1 MGSAATTARTEGRDV
16 SALVGFP
23 RFLAFSVG
31 RALQGIR
38 RNALMSIAA
47 IATMVLMLLLLA
59 GFWLLQAGLAAG
71 VAYVEE
77 KVEIVADLRDI
88 AGAEAVM
95 VVQAQAVSAEV
106 AAMPQVRAVHYVSK
120 DEALA
125 QFRARLRERG
135 QVDLTGYLDRNP
147 LPASLEVSLVDP
159 RDYQAV
165 VDVLL
170 SHDEVVEDVVEVQD
184 LVERLTSVTDVL
196 RTGGL
201 VVLVAVGFVVLFII
215 VNTIRLAVVARR
227 EEIEIMRLVGASD
240 AFIRWPFIFE
250 GAFVGLLGSAAAL
263 LILGLVAAPIGSMMY
278 GFFRV
283 LPLEFGTLS
292 RDIVVVVV
300 GTGLGVGVLGSW
312 LSVRSYLAR

>member
-1 MGSAATTARTEGRDV
+1 VTAV
-16 SALVGFP
+16 LGFP

-31 RALQGIR
+31 RALHGIR

-59 GFWLLQAGLAAG
+59 GFLLLQAGLAAG

-77 KVEIVADLRDI
+77 KIEIVADLRDVP
-88 AGAEAVM
+88 GADDVL
-95 VVQAQAVSAEV
+95 VVQAQAVATEV
-106 AAMPQVRAVHYVSK
+106 AALPQVSAVRYVSK

-125 QFRARLRERG
+125 RFRARLHERG
-135 QVDLTGYLDRNP
+135 QADLTGYLDRNP
-147 LPASLEVSLVDP
+147 LPASLEVGLVDP
-159 RDYQAV
+159 RDYQPV
-165 VDVLL
+165 VDLL
-170 SHDEVVEDVVEVQD
+170 ASHDEVVEDVIEVQQ
-184 LVERLTSVTDVL
+184 LIERLTSVTDVL

-201 VVLVAVGFVVLFII
+201 VVLVVVGFVVLFII

-250 GAFVGLLGSAAAL
+250 GAFVGLLGAACAL
-263 LILGLVAAPIGSMMY
+263 LVLGLAAGPVGEMMY

-283 LPLEFGTLS
+283 LPLELGGIA
-292 RDIVVVVV
+292 RDIVLIVV
-300 GTGLGVGVLGSW
+300 GTGLGVGILGSW

>member
-1 MGSAATTARTEGRDV
+1 VLSAI
-16 SALVGFP
+16 LGFP

-38 RNALMSIAA
+38 RNALMSLAA
-47 IATMVLMLLLLA
+47 VATMALMLLLLA

-77 KVEIVADLRDI
+77 KVEIVADLRDV
-88 AGAEAVM
+88 AGADAVLVVQAEAVAAD
-95 VVQAQAVSAEV
+95 VAALPQVSA
-106 AAMPQVRAVHYVSK
+106 VRFVSK

-125 QFRARLRERG
+125 RFRARLRERG
-135 QVDLTGYLDRNP
+135 QMDLTGYLDRNP

-165 VDVLL
+165 VDLL
-170 SHDEVVEDVVEVQD
+170 SSREEVVDNVVEVQQLID
-184 LVERLTSVTDVL
+184 RLTSVTDVL

-201 VVLVAVGFVVLFII
+201 VVLVVVGFVVLFII

-250 GAFVGLLGSAAAL
+250 GAFVGLLGAATAL
-263 LILGLVAAPIGSMMY
+263 LVLGLAAGPVGEMMY

-283 LPLEFGTLS
+283 LPLELGTLT
-292 RDIVVVVV
+292 RDIVLLVV
-300 GTGLGVGVLGSW
+300 GTGLGVGILGSW
-312 LSVRSYLAR
+312 LSVRNYLTR

>member
-1 MGSAATTARTEGRDV
+1 V
-16 SALVGFP
+16 SAIFGFA

-31 RALQGIR
+31 RAVGGIR
-38 RNALMSIAA
+38 RNALMSLAA
-47 IATMVLMLLLLA
+47 VATMLLMLLLLA

-77 KVEIVADLRDI
+77 KVEIVADLRDV
-88 AGAEAVM
+88 AGAEAALTVA
-95 VVQAQAVSAEV
+95 AQALATDV
-106 AAMPQVRAVHYVSK
+106 AALPEVRSVRYVSK

-125 QFRARLRERG
+125 RFRERLRERG

-147 LPASLEVSLVDP
+147 LPASLEVGLVDP
-159 RDYQAV
+159 REYGPVVDLLSSRTAV
-165 VDVLL
+165 VD
-170 SHDEVVEDVVEVQD
+170 DVVEVQQ
-184 LVERLTSVTDVL
+184 LIQRLTAVTDIL

-201 VVLVAVGFVVLFII
+201 VVLVLVGFVVLFII

-250 GAFVGLLGSAAAL
+250 GAIVGLLGAGLALAILAL
-263 LILGLVAAPIGSMMY
+263 LAPAAGDLMY

-283 LPLEFGTLS
+283 LPLQLGSLA
-292 RDIVVVVV
+292 RDIVVLVV

-312 LSVRSYLAR
+312 ISVRSYLAR

>member
-1 MGSAATTARTEGRDV
+1 MSAI
-16 SALVGFP
+16 LGFP

-38 RNALMSIAA
+38 RNALMSLAA
-47 IATMVLMLLLLA
+47 IATMLLMLLLLA
-59 GFWLLQAGLAAG
+59 GFWLLQAGLEAG
-71 VAYVEE
+71 VSYVEE
-77 KVEIVADLRDI
+77 KVEIVADLRDVP
-88 AGAEAVM
+88 GADAVL
-95 VVQAQAVSAEV
+95 VVQAQALAADV
-106 AAMPQVRAVHYVSK
+106 AALPEVRDVHYVSK

-125 QFRARLRERG
+125 RFRQRLRDRG

-159 RDYQAV
+159 RDYQSV
-165 VDVLL
+165 VDLL
-170 SHDEVVEDVVEVQD
+170 ASRTEVVESVVEVQQ
-184 LVERLTSVTDVL
+184 LIERLTSVTNVL
-196 RTGGL
+196 RTGGV
-201 VVLVAVGFVVLFII
+201 VVLLLVGIVVLFII

-250 GAFVGLLGSAAAL
+250 GAFVGLLGAAAAL
-263 LILGLVAAPIGSMMY
+263 GILALLAQPVGDMMY

-283 LPLEFGTLS
+283 LPLEFGTIA
-292 RDIVVVVV
+292 RDLVMLVV

-312 LSVRSYLAR
+312 LSVRSYLTK

>member
-1 MGSAATTARTEGRDV
+1 
-16 SALVGFP
+16 
-23 RFLAFSVG
+23 
-31 RALQGIR
+31 
-38 RNALMSIAA
+38 
-47 IATMVLMLLLLA
+47 MLLLLA
-59 GFWLLQAGLAAG
+59 GFWLLQAGLTAG

-77 KVEIVADLRDI
+77 KVEIVADLRDVP
-88 AGAEAVM
+88 GSEAVL
-95 VVQAQAVSAEV
+95 VVQAQALAVEVATMPEVSA
-106 AAMPQVRAVHYVSK
+106 VRYVSK

-125 QFRARLRERG
+125 RFQARLRERG

-165 VDVLL
+165 VDLL
-170 SHDEVVEDVVEVQD
+170 SSHDEVVEEVVEVQQ
-184 LVERLTSVTDVL
+184 LVDRLTSVTDVL
-196 RTGGL
+196 RTGGF
-201 VVLVAVGFVVLFII
+201 VVLVVVGFVVLFII

-250 GAFVGLLGSAAAL
+250 GAFVGLLGAGVTI
-263 LILGLVAAPIGSMMY
+263 LILALAAGPVGEMMF

-283 LPLEFGTLS
+283 LPLELGTLA
-292 RDIVVVVV
+292 RDIVLLVV
-300 GTGLGVGVLGSW
+300 GTGLGVGVVGSW

>member
-1 MGSAATTARTEGRDV
+1 M
-16 SALVGFP
+16 SALMGFP

-38 RNALMSIAA
+38 RNALMSLAA
-47 IATMVLMLLLLA
+47 IATMALMLLLLA
-59 GFWLLQAGLAAG
+59 GFWLLQAGLSAG

-77 KVEIVADLRDI
+77 KVEIVADLRDVP
-88 AGAEAVM
+88 GSEAVL
-95 VVQAQAVSAEV
+95 VVQAQALAVEV
-106 AAMPQVRAVHYVSK
+106 AAMPEVSDVRYVSK

-125 QFRARLRERG
+125 RFQARLRERG

-165 VDVLL
+165 VDLL
-170 SHDEVVEDVVEVQD
+170 ASHDEVVEEVVEVQQ
-184 LVERLTSVTDVL
+184 LVDRLTSVTDVL
-196 RTGGL
+196 RTGGV
-201 VVLVAVGFVVLFII
+201 VVLVVVGFVVLFII

-250 GAFVGLLGSAAAL
+250 GAFVGLLGAGVTI
-263 LILGLVAAPIGSMMY
+263 LILALAAGPVGEMMF

-283 LPLEFGTLS
+283 LPLELGTLA
-292 RDIVVVVV
+292 RDIVLLVV
-300 GTGLGVGVLGSW
+300 GTGLGVGVVGSW

>member
-1 MGSAATTARTEGRDV
+1 MTA
-16 SALVGFP
+16 LLGFP

-31 RALQGIR
+31 RALHGIR
-38 RNALMSIAA
+38 RNALMSLAA
-47 IATMVLMLLLLA
+47 IATMALMLLLLA
-59 GFWLLQAGLAAG
+59 GFWLLQAGLTAG

-88 AGAEAVM
+88 AGAEAIL
-95 VVQAQAVSAEV
+95 VVQAQAVAADV
-106 AAMPQVRAVHYVSK
+106 AALPQVRAVRYVSK

-125 QFRARLRERG
+125 RFRARLRERG

-159 RDYQAV
+159 RDYQPV
-165 VDVLL
+165 VDLL
-170 SHDEVVEDVVEVQD
+170 ASHDEVVEDVVEVQQ
-184 LVERLTSVTDVL
+184 LIERLTSVTDVL

-201 VVLVAVGFVVLFII
+201 VVLVVVGFVVLFII

-250 GAFVGLLGSAAAL
+250 GAFVGLLGAAAAL
-263 LILGLVAAPIGSMMY
+263 LILGLAAGPAGEMMF

-283 LPLEFGTLS
+283 LPLQLGDIA
-292 RDIVVVVV
+292 RDIVLIVV
-300 GTGLGVGVLGSW
+300 GTGLGVGILGSW

>member
-1 MGSAATTARTEGRDV
+1 M
-16 SALVGFP
+16 SALMGFP
-23 RFLAFSVG
+23 RFLAFSIG

-38 RNALMSIAA
+38 RNALMSLAA
-47 IATMVLMLLLLA
+47 IATMALMLLLLA
-59 GFWLLQAGLAAG
+59 GFWLLQAGLTAG

-77 KVEIVADLRDI
+77 KVEIVADLRDVP
-88 AGAEAVM
+88 GSEAVL
-95 VVQAQAVSAEV
+95 VVQAQALAVEVATMPEVSA
-106 AAMPQVRAVHYVSK
+106 VRYVSK

-125 QFRARLRERG
+125 RFQARLRERG

-165 VDVLL
+165 VDLL
-170 SHDEVVEDVVEVQD
+170 SSHDEVVEEVVEVQQ
-184 LVERLTSVTDVL
+184 LVDRLTSVTDVL
-196 RTGGL
+196 RTGGF
-201 VVLVAVGFVVLFII
+201 VVLVVVGFVVLFII

-250 GAFVGLLGSAAAL
+250 GAFVGLLGAGVTI
-263 LILGLVAAPIGSMMY
+263 LILALAAGPVGEMMF

-283 LPLEFGTLS
+283 LPLELGTLA
-292 RDIVVVVV
+292 RDIVLLVV
-300 GTGLGVGVLGSW
+300 GTGLGVGVVGSW

>member
-1 MGSAATTARTEGRDV
+1 VTA
-16 SALVGFP
+16 LMGFP
-23 RFLAFSVG
+23 RFLAFSIG

-38 RNALMSIAA
+38 RNALMSFAA

-59 GFWLLQAGLAAG
+59 GFWLLQAGLTAG

-77 KVEIVADLRDI
+77 KVEVVADLRDVP
-88 AGAEAVM
+88 GAEAVL
-95 VVQAQAVSAEV
+95 VVQAQALAAEV
-106 AAMPQVRAVHYVSK
+106 AAMPEVRAVRYVSK

-125 QFRARLRERG
+125 RFQARLRERG

-165 VDVLL
+165 VDLL
-170 SHDEVVEDVVEVQD
+170 SSHDEIVEDVVEVQQ
-184 LVERLTSVTDVL
+184 LIERLTSVTDVL

-201 VVLVAVGFVVLFII
+201 VVLVVVGFVVLFII

-250 GAFVGLLGSAAAL
+250 GAFVGLLGAGVALVILALAAGPA
-263 LILGLVAAPIGSMMY
+263 GEMMY

-283 LPLEFGTLS
+283 LPLEFGSLA
-292 RDIVVVVV
+292 RDIVLLVV
-300 GTGLGVGVLGSW
+300 GTGLGVGVVGSW

>member
-1 MGSAATTARTEGRDV
+1 M
-16 SALVGFP
+16 SALMGFP

-38 RNALMSIAA
+38 RNALMSLAA
-47 IATMVLMLLLLA
+47 IATMALMLLLLA
-59 GFWLLQAGLAAG
+59 GFWLLQAGLSAG
-71 VAYVEE
+71 VAYDEE
-77 KVEIVADLRDI
+77 KVEIVADLRDVP
-88 AGAEAVM
+88 GSEAVL
-95 VVQAQAVSAEV
+95 VVQAQALAVEV
-106 AAMPQVRAVHYVSK
+106 AALPEVSDVRYVSK

-125 QFRARLRERG
+125 RFQARLRERG

-165 VDVLL
+165 VDLL
-170 SHDEVVEDVVEVQD
+170 SSHDEVVEEVVEVQQ
-184 LVERLTSVTDVL
+184 LVDRLTSVTDVL
-196 RTGGL
+196 RTGGV
-201 VVLVAVGFVVLFII
+201 VVLVVVGFVVLFII

-250 GAFVGLLGSAAAL
+250 GAFVGLLGAGVTI
-263 LILGLVAAPIGSMMY
+263 LILALAAGPVGEMML

-283 LPLEFGTLS
+283 LPLELGTLA
-292 RDIVVVVV
+292 RDIVLLVV
-300 GTGLGVGVLGSW
+300 GTGLGVGVAGSW